1 LRRTADVRRNSR
13 FTPIC
18 LTRSLFIMDTP
29 LQGSRISLRPLQ
41 YSDAEALVNAAADGE
56 LWNLTVTVVPSAL
69 TVDAYLKK
77 ALDGR
82 DAGTVKPFVIVLM
95 DSGEV
100 IGSTRLWKIDRL
112 NRKLEIGSS
121 WISARWQKTFVNTEA
136 KYLLLRYAFETLDC
150 VRVQFTTDEN
160 NQASRNA
167 ILRLGAQQEGIVR
180 HERIMPDG
188 RKRNSVRFSIID
200 EEWPQVKQHLQAKL
214 AERVKAAD
222 DQPSSAASIA

>member
-1 LRRTADVRRNSR
+1 MT
-13 FTPIC
+13 
-18 LTRSLFIMDTP
+18 DTV
-29 LQGSRISLRPLQ
+29 LEGRRISLRPLQ
-41 YSDAEALVNAAADGE
+41 YADADALVHAAADGE
-56 LWNLTVTVVPSAL
+56 LWNLTVTVVPSA
-69 TVDAYLKK
+69 TSVDAYLKK

-82 DAGTVKPFVIVLM
+82 EAGTVQPFVIVLK

-100 IGSTRLWKIDRL
+100 IGSTRLWKIDPL

-136 KYLLLRYAFETLDC
+136 KYLLLRHAFEELNC

-160 NQASRNA
+160 NQASRKA

-200 EEWPQVKQHLQAKL
+200 EEWPQVRQQLEEKL
-214 AERVKAAD
+214 AGYDLR
-222 DQPSSAASIA
+222 